1 MLFFMMVQEAAALI
15 QAIRENLAKVIV
27 GKAEGVDLLLT
38 ALLANGHV
46 LLEDVPGTGK
56 TMLAKTLARSLDC
69 SFKRIQFT
77 PDLLPSDL
85 SGINFYNQK
94 TGEFQFRPGPVFS
107 SILLADEIN
116 RATPRT
122 QSSLLECMEERQI
135 TIDGVTH
142 ELDAPFL
149 VIATQNP
156 VDSQGTFPLPEAQL
170 DRFLMRITT
179 GYPTFEEGVHILQR
193 FRENNP
199 LLETSAVA
207 SGRDIQELQQ
217 LAAAVTV
224 SDDLLGYIIAIVE
237 ATRQAPS
244 VKLGASPRAGF
255 ALLRAARG
263 YALIRQRDY
272 VLPDDIKAVAVPV
285 LAHRLLLQRGPGSRE
300 GQAAELVQQVLRE
313 VEVPAE
319 AAPAAAR
326 GGRVE

>member
-1 MLFFMMVQEAAALI
+1 MNIQEAGELI
-15 QAIRENLAKVIV
+15 SSIRNNLSKVIV
-27 GKAEGVDLLLT
+27 GKEAGVDLLLT

-56 TMLAKTLARSLDC
+56 TLLAKTLARSLDC
-69 SFKRIQFT
+69 PFKRIQFT

-85 SGINFYNQK
+85 SGINYYNQK
-94 TGEFQFRPGPVFS
+94 TGEFEFRPGPVFA

-142 ELDAPFL
+142 GLEAPFL

-170 DRFLMRITT
+170 DRFLLRITT
-179 GYPTFEEGVHILQR
+179 GYPAFEEGVRILQR
-193 FRENNP
+193 YRLNNP
-199 LLETSAVA
+199 LEDTAAVA
-207 SGRDIQELQQ
+207 DARQIQEAQR
-217 LAAAVTV
+217 LAAAVNI
-224 SDDLLGYIIAIVE
+224 SDDLLAYLMQIVE
-237 ATRQAPS
+237 ATRKAPA

-255 ALLRAARG
+255 ALLRASQG
-263 YALIRQRDY
+263 YALIQGRDY
-272 VLPDDIKAVAVPV
+272 VIPDDIKAVAGPV
-285 LAHRLLLQRGPGSRE
+285 LAHRLVLHRGPGSRE
-300 GQAAELVQQVLRE
+300 GQAAETVQQILRE

-319 AAPAAAR
+319 PVPAAR
-326 GGRVE
+326 GGRGA

>member
-1 MLFFMMVQEAAALI
+1 MNIQEAGELI
-15 QAIRENLAKVIV
+15 SSIRNNLSKVIV
-27 GKAEGVDLLLT
+27 GKEAGVDLLLT

-56 TMLAKTLARSLDC
+56 TLLAKTLARSLDC
-69 SFKRIQFT
+69 PFKRIQFT

-85 SGINFYNQK
+85 SGINYYNQK
-94 TGEFQFRPGPVFS
+94 TGEFEFRPGPVFA

-142 ELDAPFL
+142 GLEAPFL

-170 DRFLMRITT
+170 DRFLLRITT
-179 GYPTFEEGVHILQR
+179 GYPAFEEGVRILQR
-193 FRENNP
+193 FRLNNP
-199 LLETSAVA
+199 LEDTAAVA
-207 SGRDIQELQQ
+207 DARQIQEAQR
-217 LAAAVTV
+217 LAAAVNI
-224 SDDLLGYIIAIVE
+224 SDDLLAYLMQIVE
-237 ATRQAPS
+237 ATRKAPA

-255 ALLRAARG
+255 ALLRASQG
-263 YALIRQRDY
+263 YALIQGRDY
-272 VLPDDIKAVAVPV
+272 VIPDDIKAVAGPV
-285 LAHRLLLQRGPGSRE
+285 LAHRLVLQRGPGSRE
-300 GQAAELVQQVLRE
+300 GQAAETVQQILRE

-319 AAPAAAR
+319 PVPAAR
-326 GGRVE
+326 GGRGA

>member
-1 MLFFMMVQEAAALI
+1 MNLSEATALI
-15 QAIRENLAKVIV
+15 EAIRHNLSKVIV
-27 GKAEGVDLLLT
+27 GKESGVNLLLT

-56 TMLAKTLARSLDC
+56 TLLAKTLARSLDC
-69 SFKRIQFT
+69 AFKRIQFT

-85 SGINFYNQK
+85 SGINYYNQRS
-94 TGEFQFRPGPVFS
+94 GEFQFRPGPVFA

-142 ELDAPFL
+142 ELQRPFL

-156 VDSQGTFPLPEAQL
+156 IDSQGTFPLPEAQL

-199 LLETSAVA
+199 LEDTAAVA
-207 SGRDIQELQQ
+207 SGEQVVALQR
-217 LAAAVTV
+217 LAAGISV
-224 SDDLLGYIIAIVE
+224 SDELLAYMISVVE
-237 ATRQAPS
+237 ATRKAPS
-244 VKLGASPRAGF
+244 VRLGASPRAGF
-255 ALLRAARG
+255 ALLRAAQG
-263 YALIRQRDY
+263 YALIQGRSY
-272 VLPDDIKAVAVPV
+272 CLPDDIKAVAVPV
-285 LAHRLLLQRGPGSRE
+285 LAHRLILQRGPGVRE
-300 GQAAELVQQVLRE
+300 GQPAEVVLQVLRE

-319 AAPAAAR
+319 TGVLSR

>member
-1 MLFFMMVQEAAALI
+1 MNLQEATQLI
-15 QAIRENLAKVIV
+15 ESIRVNLAKVIV
-27 GKAEGVDLLLT
+27 GKEEGVNLLLT

-56 TMLAKTLARSLDC
+56 TLLAKTLARSLDC
-69 SFKRIQFT
+69 TFKRIQFT

-85 SGINFYNQK
+85 SGINYYNQK
-94 TGEFQFRPGPVFS
+94 TGEFQFRPGPVFA

-142 ELDAPFL
+142 ELEAPFL

-170 DRFLMRITT
+170 DRFLMRIMT
-179 GYPTFEEGVHILQR
+179 GYPTFEQGVDILQR
-193 FRENNP
+193 FRQNNP
-199 LLETSAVA
+199 LDHTTAVA
-207 SGRDIQELQQ
+207 TARQIQEIQQ
-217 LAAAVTV
+217 LTAAVNV
-224 SDDLLGYIIAIVE
+224 SDDLLAYMIRIVE
-237 ATRQAPS
+237 ATRTAPG

-255 ALLRAARG
+255 ALLRASQG
-263 YALIRQRDY
+263 YALIQGRNY
-272 VLPDDIKAVAVPV
+272 AIPDDIKAVAVPV
-285 LAHRLLLQRGPGSRE
+285 LAHRLVLQRGPGSRE
-300 GQAAELVQQVLRE
+300 GQAAELVLQKLRE

-319 AAPAAAR
+319 PIPATS

>member
-1 MLFFMMVQEAAALI
+1 MQEAGRLI
-15 QAIRENLAKVIV
+15 GSIRSNLSKVIV
-27 GKAEGVDLLLT
+27 GKEAGVDLLLT

-56 TMLAKTLARSLDC
+56 TLLAKTLARSLDC
-69 SFKRIQFT
+69 PFKRIQFT

-85 SGINFYNQK
+85 SGINYYNQK
-94 TGEFQFRPGPVFS
+94 TGDFEFRPGPVFA

-142 ELDAPFL
+142 GLDAPFL

-170 DRFLMRITT
+170 DRFLLRITT
-179 GYPTFEEGVHILQR
+179 GYPAFEEGVQILQR
-193 FRENNP
+193 FRLNNP
-199 LLETSAVA
+199 LEDTGAVA
-207 SGRDIQELQQ
+207 DARQIQEAQRLT
-217 LAAAVTV
+217 AEVNI
-224 SDDLLGYIIAIVE
+224 SDDLLAYLMRIVE
-237 ATRQAPS
+237 ATRTAPA

-255 ALLRAARG
+255 ALLRASQG
-263 YALIRQRDY
+263 YALIQGRNY
-272 VLPDDIKAVAVPV
+272 VIPDDIKAVAGPV
-285 LAHRLLLQRGPGSRE
+285 LAHRLVLHRGAGSRE
-300 GQAAELVQQVLRE
+300 GQAAEAVQQILRE

-319 AAPAAAR
+319 PVSATR
-326 GGRVE
+326 GGRGE

>member
-1 MLFFMMVQEAAALI
+1 MNLQEASGLI
-15 QAIRENLAKVIV
+15 SSIRMNLSKVIV
-27 GKAEGVDLLLT
+27 GKETGVDLLLT

-56 TMLAKTLARSLDC
+56 TLLAKTLARSLDC
-69 SFKRIQFT
+69 AFKRIQFT

-85 SGINFYNQK
+85 SGINYYNQK
-94 TGEFQFRPGPVFS
+94 SGEFEFRPGPVFA

-142 ELDAPFL
+142 ELEAPFL

-179 GYPTFEEGVHILQR
+179 GYPSFEEGVHILQR
-193 FRENNP
+193 FRQSNP
-199 LLETSAVA
+199 LEDTAAVA
-207 SGRDIQELQQ
+207 TAQQIQAAQRLT
-217 LAAAVTV
+217 AAVNV
-224 SDDLLGYIIAIVE
+224 SDDLLAYMIRIVE
-237 ATRQAPS
+237 ATRKAAA

-255 ALLRAARG
+255 ALLCASQG
-263 YALIRQRDY
+263 YALIQGRDY
-272 VLPDDIKAVAVPV
+272 VIPDDIKAVAVPV

-300 GQAAELVQQVLRE
+300 GQAAEIILQILRE

-319 AAPAAAR
+319 PTTTAR

>member
-1 MLFFMMVQEAAALI
+1 MNIQEAGELI
-15 QAIRENLAKVIV
+15 GAIRNNLSKVIV
-27 GKAEGVDLLLT
+27 GKEAGVDLLLT

-56 TMLAKTLARSLDC
+56 TLLAKTLARSLDC
-69 SFKRIQFT
+69 PFKRIQFT

-85 SGINFYNQK
+85 SGINYYNQK
-94 TGEFQFRPGPVFS
+94 TGDFEFRPGPVFA

-142 ELDAPFL
+142 GLEAPFL

-170 DRFLMRITT
+170 DRFLLRITS
-179 GYPTFEEGVHILQR
+179 GYPAFEEGVRILQR
-193 FRENNP
+193 FRLNNP
-199 LLETSAVA
+199 LEDTAAVA
-207 SGRDIQELQQ
+207 DAKQIQEAQR
-217 LAAAVTV
+217 LAAAVNI
-224 SDDLLGYIIAIVE
+224 SDDLLAYLMQIVE
-237 ATRQAPS
+237 ATRKAPA

-255 ALLRAARG
+255 ALLRASQG
-263 YALIRQRDY
+263 YALIQGRDY
-272 VLPDDIKAVAVPV
+272 VIPDDIKAVAGPV
-285 LAHRLLLQRGPGSRE
+285 LAHRLVIQRGPGSRE
-300 GQAAELVQQVLRE
+300 GQAAETVQQILRE

-319 AAPAAAR
+319 PVPAGR
-326 GGRVE
+326 GGRGA

>member
-1 MLFFMMVQEAAALI
+1 MQEAGRLI
-15 QAIRENLAKVIV
+15 SSIRSNLSKVIV
-27 GKAEGVDLLLT
+27 GKEAGVDLLLT

-56 TMLAKTLARSLDC
+56 TLLAKTLARSLDC
-69 SFKRIQFT
+69 PFKRIQFT

-85 SGINFYNQK
+85 SGINYYNQK
-94 TGEFQFRPGPVFS
+94 TGEFEFRPGPVFA

-142 ELDAPFL
+142 GLEAPFL

-170 DRFLMRITT
+170 DRFLLRITT
-179 GYPTFEEGVHILQR
+179 GYPAFEEGVQILQR
-193 FRENNP
+193 FRLNNP
-199 LLETSAVA
+199 LEDTGAVA
-207 SGRDIQELQQ
+207 DARQIQEVQRLT
-217 LAAAVTV
+217 AEVNI
-224 SDDLLGYIIAIVE
+224 SDDLLAYMIRIVE
-237 ATRQAPS
+237 ATRKAQS

-255 ALLRAARG
+255 ALLRASQG
-263 YALIRQRDY
+263 YALIQGRNY
-272 VLPDDIKAVAVPV
+272 VIPDDIKAVAGPV
-285 LAHRLLLQRGPGSRE
+285 LAHRLVLQRGPGSRE
-300 GQAAELVQQVLRE
+300 GQAAEVVQQILRE

-319 AAPAAAR
+319 PVSAAR
-326 GGRVE
+326 GGRGE